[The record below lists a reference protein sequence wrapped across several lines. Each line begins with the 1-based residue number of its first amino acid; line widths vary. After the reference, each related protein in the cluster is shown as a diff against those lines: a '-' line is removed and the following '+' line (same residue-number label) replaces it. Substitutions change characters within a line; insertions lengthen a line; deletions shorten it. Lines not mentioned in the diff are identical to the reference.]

1 MPNHVSIHLQVHQ
14 YCAGG
19 INAVVDPAFH
29 KMEAKLH
36 TIKSANDAYS
46 GRQLTFFSLEDRSVS
61 GVELSS
67 SLLEAI
73 VQMNG
78 ASALVEGL
86 SADLKIGTSIRHPKD
101 ESSESQHNN
110 AMARA
115 LELTVVRASSN
126 SASLR

>member
-1 MPNHVSIHLQVHQ
+1 MPNHVSIYLQVHQ

-78 ASALVEGL
+78 AWRASRQIWRSALHQ
-86 SADLKIGTSIRHPKD
+86 APQD
-101 ESSESQHNN
+101 EVVTPT
-110 AMARA
+110 ARA
-115 LELTVVRASSN
+115 RARP
-126 SASLR
+126 LH